1 MKQRHQILARGLQ
14 DPSTV
19 IDSEAS
25 SRSKGCPG
33 RIEDIRLLAA
43 RKDLERKASYDT
55 NTVNRMSLGHPT
67 SSRMSGVRSVL
78 LTSSSPEPSK
88 ELRIRRSRVL
98 EALDT
103 NDSKSI

>member
-25 SRSKGCPG
+25 KGSPG
-33 RIEDIRLLAA
+33 RIEDICLLAA